1 MIEETVAKIEAAIR
15 EARGADPKNK
25 AELIAMLEKLKAE
38 VQRDMRSKDMI
49 DKAEEAV
56 KNAALEFEATHPKLG
71 TVIGEISTMLAKI
84 GI

>member
-1 MIEETVAKIEAAIR
+1 MIDETVAKIEAAIK

-25 AELIAMLEKLKAE
+25 AELVALLEKLKAE

-56 KNAALEFEATHPKLG
+56 KDAALEFDATHPKLG
-71 TVIGEISTMLAKI
+71 AVIGEISAMLAKI

>member
-15 EARGADPKNK
+15 EIEGADPKNK
-25 AELIAMLEKLKAE
+25 AEIIASLEKLKSE
-38 VQRDMRSKDMI
+38 VKNEMRSKDVL

-56 KNAALEFEATHPKLG
+56 KDAALEFDAEHPKLALI
-71 TVIGEISTMLAKI
+71 IGEISNMLAKI

>member
-1 MIEETVAKIEAAIR
+1 MIEETVAKIEAAIK

-25 AELIAMLEKLKAE
+25 AEIIALLEKLKAE

-56 KNAALEFEATHPKLG
+56 KDAALEFDVTHPKLAA
-71 TVIGEISTMLAKI
+71 VIGEISSMLAKI

>member
-15 EARGADPKNK
+15 EAHGGDAKNK
-25 AELIAMLEKLKAE
+25 AELIALLEKLKAE
-38 VQRDMRSKDMI
+38 VQRDMRSKDLI

-56 KNAALEFEATHPKLG
+56 KNAAVEFDATHPKLG
-71 TVIGEISTMLAKI
+71 TVIGEISAMLAKI